1 MIMNQ
6 KQNILENHESRRAC
20 APKNNIR
27 TNIFEHGNTKLFQVH
42 TAYAALIRRQK
53 NEPGALAL
61 PQNPNPNASKQHAKC
76 TIHIPAKT
84 NARTE
89 VSDSG
94 ALGLDLGGDAQDGR
108 DAVERGRDDHVVEHL
123 HGEGR
128 HAQVGGEAGEEIE
141 VRPCVPVAI
150 YTSIQRPRSA
160 ASREREPRGRPEASV
175 WWKC

>member
-1 MIMNQ
+1 M
-6 KQNILENHESRRAC
+6 
-20 APKNNIR
+20 
-27 TNIFEHGNTKLFQVH
+27 
-42 TAYAALIRRQK
+42 
-53 NEPGALAL
+53 
-61 PQNPNPNASKQHAKC
+61 
-76 TIHIPAKT
+76 PAKT

-108 DAVERGRDDHVVEHL
+108 DAAERGRDDLVVEHL
-123 HGEGR
+123 HGEGC
-128 HAQVGGEAGEEIE
+128 HAQVGGEAGKEID

>member
-1 MIMNQ
+1 MCPQ
-6 KQNILENHESRRAC
+6 KNT
-20 APKNNIR
+20 R
-27 TNIFEHGNTKLFQVH
+27 TNIFECGNTKLFQVH

-53 NEPGALAL
+53 NEPGVLAL
-61 PQNPNPNASKQHAKC
+61 PQNPNPNASKQHVKC
-76 TIHIPAKT
+76 TIRIPTKT

-108 DAVERGRDDHVVEHL
+108 DAAEHGRDDLVVEYL

-141 VRPCVPVAI
+141 VRPCVPMAI
-150 YTSIQRPRSA
+150 CMSIQQPR
-160 ASREREPRGRPEASV
+160 
-175 WWKC
+175 